1 VLYLNQRTCLDCF
14 DLLGLPRYKGIR
26 YTHLSFD
33 QSNSTFSSSASF
45 NNMTSSF
52 MDPRSPSSVPTL
64 SSPISSTG
72 VSISLPDTPASRQ
85 LLETW
90 ERQRQRRVSTQHILF
105 NGPSNTSSSPST
117 SFVAHRSHA
126 VPPPGSYSQTP
137 TSTSPI
143 SFPPTVLHSI
153 SSDLNGPNNT
163 SSSPSTSFVAHR
175 SDSFPLPTIK
185 FPPSTPPFPQRP
197 HDTIDVSIASEPHEI
212 SEPAV
217 FNQHITSQIL
227 SGSSVSQRTTSRQA
241 FNSCLSS
248 TGISSAVVFEAKK
261 NRSASSNPTKVSSSN
276 PTKVSSSNSTN
287 DSSSNPTNDSSSN
300 PTNDS
305 ISNPTKVF
313 SSNPTN
319 DSSFNPTN
327 AQVHII
333 APVYN
338 TIIAPDSSPII
349 APDFSPMIRSISSFP
364 ISMPIPSFRVPVTIQ
379 AYNYSPD
386 FSKQISDF
394 SKHNPDLIKCNRDFN
409 KRGPDFQQAQPEL
422 LRFDSMNLLC
432 SCMGGS

>member
-1 VLYLNQRTCLDCF
+1 
-14 DLLGLPRYKGIR
+14 
-26 YTHLSFD
+26 
-33 QSNSTFSSSASF
+33 
-45 NNMTSSF
+45 
-52 MDPRSPSSVPTL
+52 
-64 SSPISSTG
+64 
-72 VSISLPDTPASRQ
+72 
-85 LLETW
+85 
-90 ERQRQRRVSTQHILF
+90 
-105 NGPSNTSSSPST
+105 
-117 SFVAHRSHA
+117 
-126 VPPPGSYSQTP
+126 VPPPDSYSQTP

-143 SFPPTVLHSI
+143 SFPPTVIHSI
-153 SSDLNGPNNT
+153 SSDPDEL
-163 SSSPSTSFVAHR
+163 
-175 SDSFPLPTIK
+175 SD
-185 FPPSTPPFPQRP
+185 
-197 HDTIDVSIASEPHEI
+197 
-212 SEPAV
+212 PAV
-217 FNQHITSQIL
+217 LDQHITSQIL